1 MQQSCS
7 EGPGQEGAAGR
18 DTVAMERATL
28 PVLTDGLMGVQMPAG
43 IRLVCGYAVNC
54 IPIIPPQ

>member
-1 MQQSCS
+1 MQQSGS

-18 DTVAMERATL
+18 DTVAMERAT
-28 PVLTDGLMGVQMPAG
+28 DGLMGVQMPEG
-43 IRLVCGYAVNC
+43 VRLVCGYAVNC